1 MPDEASS
8 VSARITAATGSVA
21 TRASVNGSA
30 VRSGS
35 TGFGNPRGTAASSAT
50 PRSASGANAPSSPP
64 STIITSTHGTFGHLR
79 GASSRITSVAKPS
92 AAVGRLMVFA
102 ASKICPS
109 SSNSSPVPVPEPSSF
124 GTCMRM
130 ISQQTP
136 LMNPPMT
143 GSEM

>member
-21 TRASVNGSA
+21 TSALVNGSA
-30 VRSGS
+30 ARSGS

-79 GASSRITSVAKPS
+79 GASSRIASVAKPS
-92 AAVGRLMVFA
+92 AAVGRLTVFA

-109 SSNSSPVPVPEPSSF
+109 SSNSSPVPVPAPSSF

>member
-21 TRASVNGSA
+21 TSALVNGSA

-35 TGFGNPRGTAASSAT
+35 TSFGNPRGTAASSAT
-50 PRSASGANAPSSPP
+50 PHASSGANAPSSPP

-79 GASSRITSVAKPS
+79 GASSRIASVAKPS
-92 AAVGRLMVFA
+92 AAVGRLTVFA

>member
-1 MPDEASS
+1 MHP
-8 VSARITAATGSVA
+8 
-21 TRASVNGSA
+21 
-30 VRSGS
+30 
-35 TGFGNPRGTAASSAT
+35 
-50 PRSASGANAPSSPP
+50 APSSPP

-79 GASSRITSVAKPS
+79 GASSRIASVAKPS
-92 AAVGRLMVFA
+92 AAVGRLTAFA
-102 ASKICPS
+102 ASKICSS

>member
-1 MPDEASS
+1 M
-8 VSARITAATGSVA
+8 TAATGSVA
-21 TRASVNGSA
+21 TSALVNGSA

-35 TGFGNPRGTAASSAT
+35 TTFGRPRGTAASSAT
-50 PRSASGANAPSSPP
+50 PQSSSGANAPSSPP
-64 STIITSTHGTFGHLR
+64 ATIITSTHGTFGHLR
-79 GASSRITSVAKPS
+79 GAMSRIASVPKPS
-92 AAVGRLMVFA
+92 AAVGQLMTFA
-102 ASKICPS
+102 TSKTCPS
-109 SSNSSPVPVPEPSSF
+109 SSNSSPVPVAEPSNF